1 MKKYTIISIQKLP
14 QSEQEIKISIE
25 PKVLD
30 EAFEATI
37 LEKAKEIEL
46 PGFRKGKVPRD
57 VLLAQFGE
65 MSFLDDAA
73 EKALGEV
80 YSEIIT
86 ETKIQPI
93 GSPKVTV
100 TKLAKGNP
108 FECTLIIA
116 VIPDIKL
123 PSYKKIAKEIMS
135 QSSDI
140 EISQKDIDDVIL
152 EVRKHHAH
160 MELHKNGTFKDHN
173 HQEIKEDELPELTD
187 DTVKQFGDFKNIDDM
202 REKISENLKMEKTT
216 QLKDKRRMDVIEK
229 ISEETIIEIPKI
241 LIENELDMMIAQF
254 EGDIS
259 RAGMTLDS
267 YLQSVNKKIEDI
279 RNEWKETAEKKAKAQ
294 LIISK
299 IAVEEKIIADSE
311 KVRTETEKLLTI
323 YPGSDPVRARSYV
336 AMMLTN
342 ERVFELF
349 ESQK

>member
-1 MKKYTIISIQKLP
+1 MKKYTIISNQKLP

-25 PKVLD
+25 AQALD
-30 EAFEATI
+30 EAFETTV

-57 VLLAQFGE
+57 VLLSQFGE

-80 YSEIIT
+80 YSEILA

-123 PSYKKIAKEIMS
+123 PAYKKIAKEIMS
-135 QSSDI
+135 HSSDI
-140 EISQKDIDDVIL
+140 EITQKEIDDVIL

-160 MELHKNGTFKDHN
+160 MELHKNGTLNDHN
-173 HQEIKEDELPELTD
+173 HPEIKADELPELTD
-187 DTVKQFGDFKNIDDM
+187 DMVKQFGDFKSIDDM
-202 REKISENLKMEKTT
+202 REKISENLKMERTT

-229 ISEETIIEIPKI
+229 ISNEAVIDIPKI

-267 YLQSVNKKIEDI
+267 YLESVNKKIEDI
-279 RNEWKETAEKKAKAQ
+279 RNEWKDTAEKKAKAQ

-311 KVRTETEKLLTI
+311 KVRIETEKLLTI

>member
-1 MKKYTIISIQKLP
+1 MKKYTIISNQKLP

-25 PKVLD
+25 SRILD
-30 EAFEATI
+30 EAFEATV
-37 LEKAKEIEL
+37 LEKSKEIEL

-80 YSEIIT
+80 YPDLLA

-108 FECTLIIA
+108 FECTLVIA

-135 QSSDI
+135 QSSDV
-140 EISQKDIDDVIL
+140 EITQKEIDDVIL

-160 MELHKNGTFKDHN
+160 AELHKNGTFSDHN
-173 HQEIKEDELPELTD
+173 HPEIKETDLPELTD
-187 DTVKQFGDFKNIDDM
+187 DMVKQFGDFKSIDDM
-202 REKISENLKMEKTT
+202 REKISENLKIEKTT
-216 QLKDKRRMDVIEK
+216 QLKDKKRMDTIEK
-229 ISEETIIEIPKI
+229 ISEETALEIPRV

-267 YLQSVNKKIEDI
+267 YLKSINKKIDAI
-279 RNEWKETAEKKAKAQ
+279 RDEWKQTAEKKAKAQ

-299 IAVEEKIIADSE
+299 IAVEEKIIADSD

-342 ERVFELF
+342 ERVFEFF